1 MENAGS
7 HIHHEKALSVVLAEC
22 FVEPTL
28 AFVPIV
34 HLLLRTRGI
43 FTHTTEAMGVTT
55 KEDHMNGAL
64 RVAVLAALVAGIAGQ
79 ALATDKVQVTPRVT
93 KELITIN
100 LMNGLASDNKG
111 VRENAAFMLG
121 EQKITRA
128 IVPLMKMLR
137 DSEEESS
144 RIVAALSL
152 CRMGEP
158 RGVYAVRMAAKFDN
172 SEKVRTLC
180 AWFYNQYVKPGSFE
194 FTTVKPAEP
203 LEYGGK

>member
-1 MENAGS
+1 MEKTEA
-7 HIHHEKALSVVLAEC
+7 HIHTGNTLSVAPEEC

-28 AFVPIV
+28 PFIPNV
-34 HLLLRTRGI
+34 HLPPQAHCI
-43 FTHTTEAMGVTT
+43 FMHATVSMGVTT

-64 RVAVLAALVAGIAGQ
+64 RVAVFVALVAGIAGQ

-93 KELITIN
+93 KELVALN

-111 VRENAAFMLG
+111 VRESAAFMLG
-121 EQKITRA
+121 EEKITRA

-152 CRMGEP
+152 CRIGEP

-194 FTTVKPAEP
+194 FVTIKPAEP
-203 LEYGGK
+203 VELGRK

>member
-1 MENAGS
+1 MKNALG
-7 HIHHEKALSVVLAEC
+7 
-22 FVEPTL
+22 
-28 AFVPIV
+28 
-34 HLLLRTRGI
+34 
-43 FTHTTEAMGVTT
+43 
-55 KEDHMNGAL
+55 
-64 RVAVLAALVAGIAGQ
+64 VAVAVALVAGIAGQ
-79 ALATDKVQVTPRVT
+79 ALATDKVQVTPRVN
-93 KELITIN
+93 KELIAIN

-111 VRENAAFMLG
+111 VRENAAFILG
-121 EQKITRA
+121 EEKITRA

-158 RGVYAVRMAAKFDN
+158 RGVYAVRMAAKFDS

-194 FTTVKPAEP
+194 FVTIKPPEP
-203 LEYGGK
+203 VEYGGK